1 MFVMVRRHERWP
13 VVLGA
18 VDQMI
23 GKPGEHLPIGHLDRL
38 GAERA
43 HHLAHQ
49 LRLLHP
55 DPQAPEVCDAF
66 DGAGAVV
73 DRAGPGI
80 VEGEP
85 DETVG
90 LEAAKDLAADRPVQ
104 HLLHVLDGPEQERH
118 GEHVHRRDEIADQR
132 HIGPVE
138 VDRAGPGLLDGLLL
152 LAELAGM
159 KNLDLVPAAGALGDQ
174 RAHVAQRLDG
184 RVILGLGVGGAKF
197 TRNGARRAN
206 GEQKRDE
213 NHPGP

>member
-1 MFVMVRRHERWP
+1 M
-13 VVLGA
+13 
-18 VDQMI
+18 
-23 GKPGEHLPIGHLDRL
+23 RL
-38 GAERA
+38 TGR
-43 HHLAHQ
+43 
-49 LRLLHP
+49 
-55 DPQAPEVCDAF
+55 
-66 DGAGAVV
+66 GAVV
-73 DRAGPGI
+73 DRARPGI

-159 KNLDLVPAAGALGDQ
+159 KNLDLVLAAGALGDQ
-174 RAHVAQRLDG
+174 RTHVAQRLDG